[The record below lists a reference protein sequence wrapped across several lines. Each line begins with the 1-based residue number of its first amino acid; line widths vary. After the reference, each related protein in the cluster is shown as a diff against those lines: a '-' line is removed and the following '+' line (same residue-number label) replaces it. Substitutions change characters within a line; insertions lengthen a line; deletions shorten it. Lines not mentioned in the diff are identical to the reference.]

1 MFLDVR
7 MVICC
12 CSLVFMQKVS
22 SSVESVSMLNS
33 TEQTVSGYG
42 HEVILSKL
50 DYLQYKLH
58 AMEFGL
64 KERDEQ
70 LAEKLTKLEDTIE
83 TLQWA
88 ITRHDRDAGHN
99 LTALQVHSRKILA
112 QQTACAS
119 HTQMRTEI
127 DQLASKAAQSKNTE
141 VPGWELRKPS
151 YRSCMEAPAKQSGV
165 YSIQLGN
172 SKEAFDAFCE
182 QNSFDGGWL
191 VIQNRFDGSLDFF
204 RNWTEYRNGFGSV
217 YQEFWIGLERL
228 HKLTS
233 DGSYELIVEIKDFDG
248 KYRYAHYKEFQIGSE
263 TEQYSL
269 KKLGAY
275 DGTAGD
281 SLAGHKGYKF
291 TTKDNDNDS
300 SSSTNCAISYEGAWW
315 YTSCHSSNLNGRYLQ
330 KLRKT
335 ISINHYTATASN
347 DTVGPYLEEFLNATE
362 PVIAQYDKVPPK
374 PNDEQVLQDRTPRK
388 ESYRSC
394 KELMVEFED
403 FDKNY
408 RFSHYK
414 DFEIGI
420 EYHQFELNKLGTYD
434 ETAGDSMAFQ
444 KGVKFSTI
452 DRKNNKSP
460 VSCALKHQGAWWN
473 RLFGFELE
481 WQVYEQQRCKIDV
494 LVFLKN
500 NYQSLA
506 YSRMMIRE
514 IEAFRPSERAARVV

>member
-1 MFLDVR
+1 MEFGLKERDEELTERIAKLEDSIESLHWAITRHDRDAAHNLTTLQANSRKILSQQTACASHEQMKKEIAQLAPKLNFSNAQLLLALQDGRRKGPFRSCKEAPFNSSGVYSIQVSENDKPFEVFCEQNSFGGGWLVIQRRFDGTLDFYRTWTEYRNGFGSVYQEYWIGLER
-7 MVICC
+7 LHNLT
-12 CSLVFMQKVS
+12 SQRSYELLVEMKDFTGLYKYARYDGFKIGS
-22 SSVESVSMLNS
+22 E
-33 TEQTVSGYG
+33 TEQYLLAKLGTYDGTAGDSLKHHEGAKFTTKDRDNDENGANCAAAYEGAWCGYG

-141 VPGWELRKPS
+141 VPGWELRKRS

-182 QNSFDGGWL
+182 QNSFGGGWL

-233 DGSYELIVEIKDFDG
+233 DGSYGLIQ
-248 KYRYAHYKEFQIGSE
+248 R
-263 TEQYSL
+263 
-269 KKLGAY
+269 
-275 DGTAGD
+275 
-281 SLAGHKGYKF
+281 
-291 TTKDNDNDS
+291 
-300 SSSTNCAISYEGAWW
+300 
-315 YTSCHSSNLNGRYLQ
+315 
-330 KLRKT
+330 
-335 ISINHYTATASN
+335 
-347 DTVGPYLEEFLNATE
+347 PYLEDFLNATE
-362 PVIAQYDKVPPK
+362 PVIAQYDNVPPQ

-388 ESYRSC
+388 ESYRLC
-394 KELMVEFED
+394 KEID
-403 FDKNY
+403 FVAPIRAD
-408 RFSHYK
+408 
-414 DFEIGI
+414 G
-420 EYHQFELNKLGTYD
+420 
-434 ETAGDSMAFQ
+434 
-444 KGVKFSTI
+444 GV
-452 DRKNNKSP
+452 
-460 VSCALKHQGAWWN
+460 
-473 RLFGFELE
+473 
-481 WQVYEQQRCKIDV
+481 
-494 LVFLKN
+494 
-500 NYQSLA
+500 
-506 YSRMMIRE
+506 
-514 IEAFRPSERAARVV
+514 